1 MTERST
7 RPLPRQLADI
17 FRGSPAKSVAMISVP
32 KGLLRLAALRLLS
45 ESSLSGAN
53 LREEIVR
60 ASKGSWNPGPGS
72 IYFMLRELL
81 KKGLIVELPK
91 RGGGTTRRY
100 VISSKGR
107 EELTRLA
114 KESETEVSR
123 QLRLQSFYSF
133 LAGRVDLQKK
143 VEELADTVRG
153 AG

>member
-1 MTERST
+1 
-7 RPLPRQLADI
+7 
-17 FRGSPAKSVAMISVP
+17 MISVP

-53 LREEIVR
+53 LQEEIVR
-60 ASKGSWNPGPGS
+60 ASKGDWNPGPGS

-100 VISSKGR
+100 VVSSKGR
-107 EELTRLA
+107 EELARLA
-114 KESETEVSR
+114 KETETEVSR
-123 QLRLQSFYSF
+123 QLRLMSLYSF

-143 VEELADTVRG
+143 VEELADGVRG
-153 AG
+153 S

>member
-1 MTERST
+1 
-7 RPLPRQLADI
+7 
-17 FRGSPAKSVAMISVP
+17 MISVP

-53 LREEIVR
+53 LRAELVPP
-60 ASKGSWNPGPGS
+60 SNGTWNPGPGS

-100 VISSKGR
+100 VISSRGR
-107 EELTRLA
+107 EELERLA

-123 QLRLQSFYSF
+123 QLRLLSFYSF
-133 LAGRVDLQKK
+133 LAGRVDLQKT
-143 VEELADTVRG
+143 VDELAHKMTG
-153 AG
+153 S

>member
-1 MTERST
+1 M
-7 RPLPRQLADI
+7 P
-17 FRGSPAKSVAMISVP
+17 MISVP

-53 LREEIVR
+53 LRQEIVR
-60 ASKGSWNPGPGS
+60 ASNGTWNPGPGS

-100 VISSKGR
+100 VISSRGR
-107 EELTRLA
+107 EELERLA

-123 QLRLQSFYSF
+123 QLRLLSFYSF
-133 LAGRVDLQKK
+133 LAGRVDLQKT
-143 VEELADTVRG
+143 VDELAHKMTG
-153 AG
+153 S